1 MHYTSTNMQNIGRNT
16 DKSITIPLVQTILL
30 DV

>member
-1 MHYTSTNMQNIGRNT
+1 MQNIGRNT